1 MIIVEKKEYIDMK
14 NDDFFNKILKKANTK
29 KKYGD
34 IDMLIYHQTDS
45 IIKALNLNIS
55 IKAIYETI
63 IDETDI
69 KVSYQVV
76 YRKIKNL
83 KNIQES
89 FKTQVN
95 QTAAAVNLQI
105 NENESLLKEDKEN
118 RKDIQD
124 EPKIISAK
132 QKKFSYNNEK

>member
-1 MIIVEKKEYIDMK
+1 MI
-14 NDDFFNKILKKANTK
+14 NDDFFNKILKKANSK

-34 IDMLIYHQTDS
+34 IDMLIYHQKDS
-45 IIKALNLNIS
+45 IVKALNLNIS
-55 IKAIYETI
+55 VKAIYETI

-83 KNIQES
+83 KNTQENL
-89 FKTQVN
+89 KKQVN
-95 QTAAAVNLQI
+95 LPAAVKELNI
-105 NENESLLKEDKEN
+105 NESLLNVEKKN
-118 RKDIQD
+118 IQD
-124 EPKIISAK
+124 EPKIIKSK

>member
-1 MIIVEKKEYIDMK
+1 MK
-14 NDDFFNKILKKANTK
+14 NDDFFNKILKKANSK

-34 IDMLIYHQTDS
+34 IDMLIYHQKDS
-45 IIKALNLNIS
+45 IVKALNLNIPV
-55 IKAIYETI
+55 KAIYETI

-83 KNIQES
+83 KKIQEN
-89 FKTQVN
+89 FKKQVN
-95 QTAAAVNLQI
+95 IPAAAEESNV
-105 NENESLLKEDKEN
+105 NESLLNME
-118 RKDIQD
+118 KDNIQD
-124 EPKIISAK
+124 EPKIIITK

>member
-1 MIIVEKKEYIDMK
+1 MK
-14 NDDFFNKILKKANTK
+14 NDDFFNKILKKANSK

-34 IDMLIYHQTDS
+34 IDMLIYHQKDS
-45 IIKALNLNIS
+45 IVKALNLNIPV
-55 IKAIYETI
+55 KAIYETI

-83 KNIQES
+83 KKIQENL
-89 FKTQVN
+89 KKQVN
-95 QTAAAVNLQI
+95 IPAAAEELNI
-105 NENESLLKEDKEN
+105 NESLLNIEKEN
-118 RKDIQD
+118 IQD
-124 EPKIISAK
+124 EPKIITTK

>member
-1 MIIVEKKEYIDMK
+1 MK
-14 NDDFFNKILKKANTK
+14 NDDFFNKILKKANSK

-34 IDMLIYHQTDS
+34 IDMLIYHQKDS
-45 IIKALNLNIS
+45 IVKALNLNIPV
-55 IKAIYETI
+55 KAIYETI

-83 KNIQES
+83 KKIQEN
-89 FKTQVN
+89 FKKQVN
-95 QTAAAVNLQI
+95 IPASAEESN
-105 NENESLLKEDKEN
+105 NNESLLNMEKN
-118 RKDIQD
+118 NIQD
-124 EPKIISAK
+124 EPKIITTK

>member
-1 MIIVEKKEYIDMK
+1 MK
-14 NDDFFNKILKKANTK
+14 NDDFFNKILKKANSK

-34 IDMLIYHQTDS
+34 IDMLIYHQKDS
-45 IIKALNLNIS
+45 IVKALNLNIPV
-55 IKAIYETI
+55 KAIYETI

-83 KNIQES
+83 KKIQEN
-89 FKTQVN
+89 FNKQIN
-95 QTAAAVNLQI
+95 IPAAAEESNI
-105 NENESLLKEDKEN
+105 NESSLNME
-118 RKDIQD
+118 KDNTQD
-124 EPKIISAK
+124 EPKIITTK